1 MPTTAQFQPRYRLLI
16 ADDDDA
22 ARETLRDV
30 FEPAGFETLL
40 ASNGEEAVELVRQHG
55 DIHLGLFDFHMPKLT
70 GLEALVM
77 VREFRTPL
85 PTILLTADR
94 DDQIMRQALSAEVFC
109 VVAKPIKKNV
119 LIYVVGRA
127 LSKFYSPPRP
137 HVGPID

>member
-1 MPTTAQFQPRYRLLI
+1 MPTHATNSPYRLLI
-16 ADDDDA
+16 ADDDLA
-22 ARETLRDV
+22 ARETLREV

-40 ASNGEEAVELVRQHG
+40 ARDGEEAVDIVRRHG

-94 DDQIMRQALSAEVFC
+94 DDRLMRQALSAEVFC
-109 VVAKPIKKNV
+109 VVAKPVKKNV
-119 LIYVVGRA
+119 LIYVVARA
-127 LSKFYSPPRP
+127 LSKYYARP
-137 HVGPID
+137 ERSTS